1 MNEENTKKDL
11 ALGTGNDQQIEVVGD
26 RIIVQLDEAKGHTV
40 TAAGVVIP
48 LNDIV
53 EKDSGKLG
61 TATSDKKHLAKGTVL
76 GIGELAYNKLKE
88 AFVTLSIGDRVF
100 VNPRSHNKDFYFFL
114 NRDVLVQDFEGVIC
128 IPHTLIEAK
137 IKNNELN

>member
-1 MNEENTKKDL
+1 MNVENTKNDL
-11 ALGTGNDQQIEVVGD
+11 APGTGNEDLEIIGD
-26 RIIVQLDEAKGHTV
+26 RIVIQLDEAKGHTV

-48 LNDIV
+48 LNDVI

-76 GIGELAYNKLKE
+76 GIGEAAYNKLKDNYT
-88 AFVTLSIGDRVF
+88 TLNIGDRVF

-137 IKNNELN
+137 IK